1 MQPNRPATVY
11 FVANNKL
18 NNIDNKK
25 EKALN
30 VLGRIILRALISL
43 QQSKINI
50 SPEKKDTANF
60 NYRPASQSNS
70 DSTESL
76 LAHYVY

>member
-1 MQPNRPATVY
+1 MQPNRPPTVY

-50 SPEKKDTANF
+50 SPEKKR
-60 NYRPASQSNS
+60 YS
-70 DSTESL
+70 
-76 LAHYVY
+76 

>member
-18 NNIDNKK
+18 YINIDNKK

-30 VLGRIILRALISL
+30 VLGWIILRALISL
-43 QQSKINI
+43 LQSKMNI
-50 SPEKKDTANF
+50 SPEKKKKKNHTANF
-60 NYRPASQSNS
+60 NYRPASQSN
-70 DSTESL
+70 
-76 LAHYVY
+76 